1 MSFILRL
8 VNGLLALAQ
17 GLLWVRFALKLFA
30 VGSSN
35 ALVAWVY
42 KITKILRTPFEG
54 IFPDLMIRNWAPVIE
69 LTTLLAIV
77 VYALIHFII
86 GRVIRASEG

>member
-17 GLLWVRFALKLFA
+17 GLLLVRFALKLFA